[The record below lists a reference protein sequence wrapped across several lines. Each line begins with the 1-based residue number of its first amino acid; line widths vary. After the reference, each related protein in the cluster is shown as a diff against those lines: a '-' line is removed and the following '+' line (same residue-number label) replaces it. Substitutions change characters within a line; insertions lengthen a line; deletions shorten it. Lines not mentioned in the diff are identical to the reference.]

1 MLWLVS
7 LSVLLPFLHLFVQR
21 SGRGGAVM
29 GFATFFPSH
38 MAPFVQRSGRGGA
51 VMGFAPKGVPRAMLS
66 ASP

>member
-1 MLWLVS
+1 M
-7 LSVLLPFLHLFVQR
+7 QR